1 MKDPMVLK
9 VSFCIDVARVS
20 PIANDELCKSVAGA
34 VETLLVSNIVGK
46 KPPDTDVILGGPFGF
61 EAEVSDV

>member
-9 VSFCIDVARVS
+9 VSFCIDVARLS
-20 PIANDELCKSVAGA
+20 PIANEELFTAVNKA

-46 KPPDTDVILGGPFGF
+46 KLPDAAAILGGPFAF
-61 EAEVSDV
+61 EAEDAD